1 MSIAAFSPLEI
12 QFVRASL
19 STKTTKEITLLLER
33 SIEDVTE
40 LINDITD
47 GKAEERESDVKIY
60 ILEKEKEK
68 VKKEGRKE
76 GRKVSLVAKVEK
88 KLQKERDSIRG
99 ERLKKKHESEQ
110 ARHVQRKKFQE
121 SGAAR
126 KYKTRVIDYSKLMTI
141 KLDEKTW
148 AQIEVQ
154 DTKEK
159 TDALITKTKETY
171 EANKSLNKYKI
182 AEN

>member
-12 QFVRASL
+12 QLVRASL
-19 STKTTKEITLLLER
+19 STKTTEDISLLLER
-33 SIEDVTE
+33 SAEDVTE

-47 GKAEERESDVKIY
+47 GKAEERESDVKLY
-60 ILEKEKEK
+60 VLEREKAK
-68 VKKEGRKE
+68 VKRGRKI
-76 GRKVSLVAKVEK
+76 SLVAKVEK

-99 ERLKKKHESEQ
+99 ERLKKKQESEQ
-110 ARHVQRKKFQE
+110 AWHAQRKKFQQ

-126 KYKTRVIDYSKLMTI
+126 KYKTRVIDYSKLITV

-159 TDALITKTKETY
+159 TEALITKTKETY
-171 EANKSLNKYKI
+171 EANKSLNKFKI